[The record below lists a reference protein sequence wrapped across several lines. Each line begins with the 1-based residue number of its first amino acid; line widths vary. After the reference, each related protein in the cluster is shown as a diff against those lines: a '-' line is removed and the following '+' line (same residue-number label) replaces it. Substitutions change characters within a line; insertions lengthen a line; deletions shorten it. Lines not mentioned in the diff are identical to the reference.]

1 MSIQTQI
8 SRIES
13 LRNSLRTKLVE
24 WGLVQSSAKLE
35 ECVTELSKVENRGN
49 VSATVKEGETYTIPK
64 GFHSGAGTVAGIAGG
79 GDYNLQSKT
88 VTPTKSEQAITSDD
102 GYYGLSDVT
111 VKSIPENFQD
121 VSGVTL
127 TKDKA
132 LEGMIFVD
140 ALGVSQVGTMKNNGA
155 IEKTIDGLVNTSVT
169 IPAGYTSGGTVS
181 LTDDIENALAEI

>member
-64 GFHSGAGTVAGIAGG
+64 GYHNGAGTVAGIAGG
-79 GDYNLQSKT
+79 GSYNLQSKT
-88 VTPTKSEQAITSDD
+88 ETPTKSEQAITSDD

-111 VKSIPENFQD
+111 VRPIPENFQD

-132 LEGMIFVD
+132 LEDMIFVD

-169 IPAGYTSGGTVS
+169 ISAGYTSGGTVS

>member
-1 MSIQTQI
+1 MSIQSQI

-13 LRNSLRTKLVE
+13 LRNALRTKLVE

-35 ECVTELSKVENRGN
+35 ECVTELGKVENRGN

-64 GFHSGAGTVAGIAGG
+64 GFHSGAGTVSGIAGG
-79 GDYNLQSKT
+79 GSYNLQSKT
-88 VTPTKSEQAITSDD
+88 VTPTKAQQQITSDD

-111 VKSIPENFQD
+111 VKAIPENFQD

-155 IEKTIDGLVNTSVT
+155 ISKTIDGLVNTSVE
-169 IPAGYTSGGTVS
+169 IPTGYTSGGTVS